1 MTGDIKNKLPSPLR
15 FTIADGTAITGEVV
29 AYFLQRNKDNEKR
42 FQLLEEYYCNS
53 TGIQSRKQSD
63 SDKPNN
69 RISHAFAKYICK
81 IATAYFMGLGI
92 RYSAKPKAYKKAL
105 DDVMSGSLTQI
116 QHFEE
121 AKEASKCGVSFEL
134 LYFDPDGQ
142 PKSAYYPASAM
153 IPVFSQTPGNYLAL
167 MLRPYMLESLRP
179 NIKTEYFVE
188 AHDRQYVYT
197 FKQSGN
203 NRWVLQEQFSHNFYD
218 VPVIVRCNNQELRGD
233 FEDVIP
239 QMDGYD
245 KAQSDTSNDL
255 EYFSDAYLSIPGVD
269 GVTAV
274 DEEGNELSTGET
286 AKMIRANRML
296 FPPAGCDPK
305 FITKNAEDTQAE
317 HHKDRLRNDIFFLS
331 QVPNLT
337 DESFAGNLSGV
348 AIKYKLFGL
357 EELVIEKETYFTSA
371 ELKKVRLI
379 TDYLNKRNG
388 TSYDWHTVELKFDR
402 SAVSNTLEIAQIM
415 NLLRDIL
422 SDETLLGMFPEI
434 KDVAE
439 ELKKKLAEAAALEN
453 TGDGKKV
460 F

>member
-1 MTGDIKNKLPSPLR
+1 MTGDIKNRIPPPLR
-15 FTIADGTAITGEVV
+15 FTIADDTEVTGEVID
-29 AYFLQRNKDNEKR
+29 YFLLKNDSNDKR
-42 FQLLEEYYCNS
+42 YELLEDYYHNR
-53 TGIQSRKQSD
+53 TGIQSRSQSD

-105 DDVMSGSLTQI
+105 DEVMSGSLTQI

-121 AKEASKCGVSFEL
+121 AKEASKRGISFEL

-142 PKSAYYPASAM
+142 LKSSFYSADAM
-153 IPVFSQTPGNYLAL
+153 IPVFSQTPSRYLAL
-167 MLRPYMLESLRP
+167 VLRPYTLESLLQGT
-179 NIKTEYFVE
+179 KTEKFVE
-188 AHDRQYVYT
+188 AYDRQYIYI

-203 NRWVLQEQFSHNFYD
+203 NRWVLQERFSHNFYD
-218 VPVIVRCNNQELRGD
+218 VPVIIRCNNQELKGD

-239 QMDGYD
+239 QIDGYD
-245 KAQSDTSNDL
+245 KAQSDTANDL
-255 EYFSDAYLSIPGVD
+255 EYFSDAYLSLPGVD
-269 GVTAV
+269 GVNAV

-286 AKMIRANRML
+286 AKLLRKNKML
-296 FPPAGCDPK
+296 FPPVGCDAK
-305 FITKNAEDTQAE
+305 FITKNADDTQAE

-357 EELVIEKETYFTSA
+357 EELVIEKETYFTSS

-422 SDETLLGMFPEI
+422 SDQTLLGMFPEV
-434 KDVAE
+434 KDVAK
-439 ELKKKLAEAAALEN
+439 ELERKLRETATLEN
-453 TGDGKKV
+453 TGDGEKV